1 MDTIK
6 YGVDWNSHRF
16 HCTNCDC
23 DFEAE
28 PDEYKITG
36 PIEIEGKALG
46 YSLRAECPRCRHHVY
61 EGVYSNEEKRRRSKV
76 KVYVA
81 NFQCTKCKSRFYS
94 TVYIGGED
102 RPTAYES
109 QCPDCHQWNG
119 TTELTEITDE
129 KQIDQLL
136 VEIGVERR
144 AGYGC

>member
-46 YSLRAECPRCRHHVY
+46 YSLRAANTMCT
-61 EGVYSNEEKRRRSKV
+61 KAFTRSK
-76 KVYVA
+76 KKEGG
-81 NFQCTKCKSRFYS
+81 TK
-94 TVYIGGED
+94 
-102 RPTAYES
+102 
-109 QCPDCHQWNG
+109 
-119 TTELTEITDE
+119 
-129 KQIDQLL
+129 
-136 VEIGVERR
+136 
-144 AGYGC
+144 